1 MRYIIFVIDSQTNTA
16 TGEEMEA
23 IDAFNDSLREGGHWI
38 MAAGIGAPATATV
51 IDNRLSKGESIDG
64 SLFSDDAFYSGFWII
79 ECDSPELAKQL
90 ATKGSL
96 ACNRRVEVRPF
107 LA

>member
-16 TGEEMEA
+16 TGDEMEA
-23 IDAFNDSLREGGHWI
+23 INAFNDSLREGQHWI

-51 IDNRLSKGESIDG
+51 IDNRLGKGEQVDS